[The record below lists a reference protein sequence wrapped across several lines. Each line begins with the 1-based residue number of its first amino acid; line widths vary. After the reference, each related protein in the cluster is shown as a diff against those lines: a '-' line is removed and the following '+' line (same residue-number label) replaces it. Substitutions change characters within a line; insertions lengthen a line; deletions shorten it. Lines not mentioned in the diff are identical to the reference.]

1 MEYLVT
7 GGCGFI
13 GCNFIRLLLRDDP
26 EAQVTNV
33 DRLTYAGRKENLS
46 DVEADFSFRYRF
58 EQADIADREAMRHL
72 FAENDFDVV
81 INFAAE
87 SHVDKSIV
95 SPDEFVRTNIVGTAY
110 LLEFARAN
118 RVPRFVQ
125 ISTDEVYGELGPDGF
140 FTEDTP
146 LHPSSPYSASK
157 ASADMLAYAAYR
169 TYGQHVVVTRCSN
182 NYGPY
187 QFPEKLIPVIITR
200 ALDGLMI
207 PVYGEGKNVRDWI
220 HVEDHCR
227 GILAAMREGTAGEV
241 YNFGSENEWHNIDL
255 VTKILAMLG
264 KPESL
269 IEYVT
274 DRPGHDERYAID
286 AAKAQSDLG
295 WVPMI
300 DFDEGLQQT
309 IDWYAEHHV
318 G

>member
-1 MEYLVT
+1 MDYLIT

-26 EAQVTNV
+26 EANVTNV
-33 DRLTYAGRKENLS
+33 DKLTYAGRRENLS

-58 EQADIADREAMRHL
+58 VKADIADREAMRHL
-72 FAENDFDVV
+72 FAEADFDCV

-95 SPDEFVRTNIVGTAY
+95 SPDDFVQTNIVGTSI
-110 LLEFARAN
+110 LVELARAN

-125 ISTDEVYGELGPDGF
+125 ISTDEVYGELGDDGF
-140 FTEDTP
+140 FTEETP
-146 LHPSSPYSASK
+146 LQPSSPYSASK
-157 ASADMLAYAAYR
+157 ASADLLVHAAHR
-169 TYGQHVVVTRCSN
+169 TYGQHVVITRCSN

-200 ALDGLMI
+200 AMEGLAI

-220 HVEDHCR
+220 HVDDHCR
-227 GILAAMREGTAGEV
+227 GILAAMREGQPGEV

-274 DRPGHDERYAID
+274 DRPGHDARYAID
-286 AAKAQSDLG
+286 AAKAQSELG
-295 WVPMI
+295 WAPTV